1 MKQLYILVAMLLLSI
16 SAFAQDGRSLYNKYS
31 DFENVEAVY
40 ISPAMFRLIG
50 KIPDV
55 QMEGESVNFGPII
68 KSLSGLYV
76 LSIKEDRIAQ
86 DLTDDV
92 NRFIKKDQY
101 ELLMEAKDNGE
112 VTRMYTLGDDFFVN
126 SFVLLT
132 REGNEVNFICLDGT
146 IPRDQ
151 LENLIADVVAKEEA
165 QEAGNN

>member
-1 MKQLYILVAMLLLSI
+1 MKQLYILVAMLLMSI

-31 DFENVEAVY
+31 DYDNVEAVY

-55 QMEGESVNFGPII
+55 EMEGENVNLGPII
-68 KSLSGLYV
+68 KSLSGLYI

-86 DLTDDV
+86 DLADDV
-92 NRFIKKDQY
+92 NRFIKKGQY

-112 VTRMYTLGDDFFVN
+112 VTRMYTVGDDFTVN
-126 SFVLLT
+126 SFVMLA
-132 REGNEVNFICLDGT
+132 REGDEVNFICIDGN

-151 LENLIADVVAKEEA
+151 LEDLIAKAASE
-165 QEAGNN
+165 